1 MIGLHQ
7 PKWNVIITKNYTYK
21 KGTKRLILPR
31 CMDHREAVWKKI

>member
-31 CMDHREAVWKKI
+31 CMEA